1 MGLNAKNK
9 AYNGGKK
16 VVVDPVE
23 PGTYPARVVQVID
36 LGTQPQ
42 PAWKG
47 EEKPPAQ
54 EISVTYELVDEFI
67 KDENGEDKPRWISER
82 FTLHNLSSELAK
94 STKRYFAIDPKA
106 VHDGDWTKL
115 IGMPVMVT
123 IVVNPGKGDKA
134 DRMFEKIAS
143 TSTAREKE
151 AAKMPPLS
159 KEGKVFTPDDA
170 STADILGTLPKWLQE
185 KITSGLDY
193 EGSAVYLKLNS
204 KVGKPAKEKPVE
216 EDDDDDLPEIGGDKD
231 EEEDW

>member
-9 AYNGGKK
+9 KYAGGKK
-16 VVVDPVE
+16 VVVDPVD
-23 PGTYPARVVQVID
+23 PGTYPARVVQVVD

-54 EISVTYELVDEFI
+54 EIMVTYELVDEFI
-67 KDENGEDKPRWISER
+67 KDEDGEEKPRWISER

-94 STKRYFAIDPKA
+94 STKRYYAIDPKG
-106 VHDGDWTKL
+106 VHGGDWSAL

-134 DRMFEKIAS
+134 DRLFEKIAS

-151 AAKMPPLS
+151 AAKMPQLS
-159 KEGKVFTPDDA
+159 KEGKIFSPDLA
-170 STADILGTLPKWLQE
+170 ETADILGTFPKWIQD
-185 KITSGLDY
+185 KITSGLDW
-193 EGSAVYLKLNS
+193 EGSPAQLKLAG
-204 KVGKPAKEKPVE
+204 KVADKPAKEEP
-216 EDDDDDLPEIGGDKD
+216 EDEDIPLPDAND